1 MECNILLL
9 WIGLGILGWVIMLVV
24 DWFRNEEIV
33 VGYAFAAALISIV
46 CGPFFLLIPIFYVAY
61 LIFLNIAELDIW
73 SKKIQRKKKCN

>member
-9 WIGLGILGWVIMLVV
+9 WIGLGILGWAVMLAIE
-24 DWFRNEEIV
+24 WFRYEEIQV
-33 VGYAFAAALISIV
+33 RHALLVALISII
-46 CGPFFLLIPIFYVAY
+46 CGPYFILVPIFYVAY

>member
-9 WIGLGILGWVIMLVV
+9 WTGLGILAWAITLVV
-24 DWFRNEEIV
+24 GWFRNEEIV
-33 VGYAFAAALISIV
+33 VGYEFVAALISIV
-46 CGPFFLLIPIFYVAY
+46 CGPFFLLIPIFYAAY